1 MDGIK
6 AMETTLKR
14 KNLGTRI
21 ISTFLRLVL
30 RLNNL
35 IFKGCAMVTKCSPRY
50 ANICMGMFKERYIYL
65 LIGTISKFYL
75 RHFFNMDMN
84 YRPAS

>member
-1 MDGIK
+1 MENIPNKSILVTMDVRFLYTKMDGIK

-35 IFKGCAMVTKCSPRY
+35 IFKGCAMVTK
-50 ANICMGMFKERYIYL
+50 
-65 LIGTISKFYL
+65 
-75 RHFFNMDMN
+75 
-84 YRPAS
+84 